1 MNTNFFSNFRAL
13 LRNARQSRSNARPSN
28 ARPSNARPSNARPS
42 NARQIIYIHTN
53 YNDFHNSRTL
63 PYRLMYNMREN
74 STSTPFETIV
84 LNAMNNAMNNAI
96 NNKVKKVITE
106 DDLLKLKHIQF
117 KKEDEISRNTECP
130 IMCYEFNENEE
141 IIQLPCQHNF
151 NKDAILK
158 WLKEESHTCPVCR
171 YEFEYKE
178 PEEST
183 NNRDFINFEEFL
195 IQELLLRNYNNSH

>member
-13 LRNARQSRSNARPSN
+13 LRNPRQNTRQNT
-28 ARPSNARPSNARPS
+28 
-42 NARQIIYIHTN
+42 RQIIYIHTN
-53 YNDFHNSRTL
+53 YNDFYNSRTL
-63 PYRLMYNMREN
+63 PYRLMYNIREN
-74 STSTPFETIV
+74 NASTPFETTSF
-84 LNAMNNAMNNAI
+84 NTI
-96 NNKVKKVITE
+96 NNNTINNNNKAKKVITD

-117 KKEDEISRNTECP
+117 KKEDIISRNTECP

-151 NKDAILK
+151 NKGAILK

-178 PEEST
+178 AEEST
-183 NNRDFINFEEFL
+183 NNRDFISFEEFL
-195 IQELLLRNYNNSH
+195 IQELLLRNYNTIH

>member
-13 LRNARQSRSNARPSN
+13 LRNARPSN

-53 YNDFHNSRTL
+53 YNDFYNSRTL
-63 PYRLMYNMREN
+63 PYRLMYNMSEN
-74 STSTPFETIV
+74 NTSTPFETIV
-84 LNAMNNAMNNAI
+84 LNAINNAMNNAL

-130 IMCYEFNENEE
+130 IMCYEFSENEE

-151 NKDAILK
+151 NKNAILK

-195 IQELLLRNYNNSH
+195 IQELLLRNYNNNH